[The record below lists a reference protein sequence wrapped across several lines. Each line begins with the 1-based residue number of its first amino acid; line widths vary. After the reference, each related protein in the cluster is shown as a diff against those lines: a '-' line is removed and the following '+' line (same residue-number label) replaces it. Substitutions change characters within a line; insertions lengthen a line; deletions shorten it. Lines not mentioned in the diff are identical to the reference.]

1 MYAVGAL
8 RHEGPG
14 VEVSIDCK
22 ECDGTG
28 EIDCEECDGEDSC
41 EYCCGDTRREC
52 ADCDGT
58 GYEAEDE

>member
-1 MYAVGAL
+1 M
-8 RHEGPG
+8 
-14 VEVSIDCK
+14 SIDCK

-28 EIDCEECDGEDSC
+28 EIDCEECEGEDSC
-41 EYCCGDTRREC
+41 EYCCGDMRREC